1 MKRLFFLI
9 IILLGLTPQVIGQ
22 IHFADVLKAVE
33 ENSPVLKSARVQSE
47 AAQSAVHVGLLLP
60 NPTVEAGYF
69 FPSPNELGVR
79 WDLRASQ
86 SFEFPTVIA
95 HRAHLRD
102 LQEQAAAIGYQ
113 TVRAATLLNAQLLCA
128 DQVYYNAVFNISS
141 RRCVAAFR
149 LVDLYQKRY
158 QSGECSV
165 LEYNRAQMY
174 LADVQDQAS
183 RCGLQSDHVTH
194 ELQTLL
200 GSDNYQLLQM
210 EYEEMVVEADFDQW
224 FHRYEMNHPEM
235 RMLDNRLS
243 TSQQQLALSKSQWM
257 PEFSVGYASENR
269 VNETFRGVT
278 VGLTIPLWSQQRAVK
293 ASRLA
298 LEAAQ
303 EEMSNQRYQLYN
315 SLQCIYHR
323 YAAMMDVV
331 SNLKQALEQYNS
343 VDLLEKA
350 LVAGEINLEQ
360 YLLQVDSYY
369 DLELRLR
376 EASHELEVL
385 HLNLY
390 AIEL

>member
-1 MKRLFFLI
+1 
-9 IILLGLTPQVIGQ
+9 
-22 IHFADVLKAVE
+22 
-33 ENSPVLKSARVQSE
+33 
-47 AAQSAVHVGLLLP
+47 
-60 NPTVEAGYF
+60 
-69 FPSPNELGVR
+69 
-79 WDLRASQ
+79 
-86 SFEFPTVIA
+86 
-95 HRAHLRD
+95 
-102 LQEQAAAIGYQ
+102 
-113 TVRAATLLNAQLLCA
+113 
-128 DQVYYNAVFNISS
+128 
-141 RRCVAAFR
+141 
-149 LVDLYQKRY
+149 
-158 QSGECSV
+158 
-165 LEYNRAQMY
+165 MY

-331 SNLKQALEQYNS
+331 NNLKQALEQYNS

-350 LVAGEINLEQ
+350 LVAGEVNLEQ